1 MKAPKPDK
9 IDRLMMAAQD
19 LDLRARKQGF
29 TVALRKIGKVRK
41 VPAKRKAK

>member
-1 MKAPKPDK
+1 MPKPKPDQ

-19 LDLRARKQGF
+19 LDLRARKLGF
-29 TVALRKIGKVRK
+29 TVALRKIAKPRK